1 MVGRGYTDWGGR
13 GKSSGG
19 TVCLQPRPESRSGA
33 GDRLGLRRK
42 SLMVSH
48 GGAHSN
54 RTMQVKLMESKLG
67 TSGAN
72 PAVVTK
78 ATNPYPCTGLRQASN
93 CSS

>member
-1 MVGRGYTDWGGR
+1 MHGLGGA
-13 GKSSGG
+13 GGESSGG
-19 TVCLQPRPESRSGA
+19 TVCPQPRPESRSGA
-33 GDRLGLRRK
+33 GDRLGLRRE
-42 SLMVSH
+42 SSMVSH

-78 ATNPYPCTGLRQASN
+78 AMNPHPWTGLRQASN